1 MFEEKDLR
9 AVTAVQSEI
18 PTERKIQLRR
28 EVGVWGSF
36 CWGYADVGA
45 DVYVALGL
53 VIAAAQ
59 GATLLAFA
67 TAGIV
72 YVFVGLAYTEMAAA
86 YPVAGGGHYFTLR
99 GMGDFW
105 GFVAGAALMLDY
117 TVDIALFAMAS
128 AGYINFFIPAARN
141 FAVNFGPF
149 SHINFIWL
157 AESIALIFFLVL
169 LNIKGIRESSLFNEI
184 LGALDMTLESA
195 IIVIGLAF
203 AWSPDLFVHQWRTQF
218 PSAHGLLFGISIAVI
233 SFVGLES
240 VSQAAQETI
249 RPAAVLPRTSLA
261 LIIIVLL
268 FAMAFPTVTLGIV
281 PWQDIASREGDPV
294 AHLASQLPYIG
305 FLAGPIAAILAATI
319 VLISAN
325 TGVMGCSRLAYSMA
339 ELGLIGHWLSGV
351 HPRFRTPV
359 RAIIV
364 FSGVAALEALVGFLT
379 GPKALETIANMYA
392 FGAML
397 AYLLSSMALLALRW
411 KEPHTPRPYK
421 VPLNLRL
428 GKLEIPILGICAV
441 LGTFA
446 MLAIVIW
453 THDFARIMG
462 PLWVAAWI
470 GYYLVYRRKTGRP
483 MLGNIERHWDTEQL
497 RILADTGEWELYERF
512 KIEVERRKRRN
523 GNGSVRPS

>member
-1 MFEEKDLR
+1 MTDDH
-9 AVTAVQSEI
+9 
-18 PTERKIQLRR
+18 KIKLRR
-28 EVGVWGSF
+28 QVTVWGSF

-59 GATLLAFA
+59 GATPLAFA
-67 TAGIV
+67 IAGTV

-86 YPVAGGGHYFTLR
+86 YPVAGGGQYFTLR

-105 GFVAGAALMLDY
+105 GLLTGAALMLDY

-128 AGYINFFIPAARN
+128 AGYINFFIPAARE
-141 FAVNFGPF
+141 FAVNLGPF
-149 SHINFIWL
+149 TQVNLVWL
-157 AESIALIFFLVL
+157 AESMVFIVFLVV

-184 LGALDMTLESA
+184 LGALDMLMETS

-203 AWSPDLFVHQWRTQF
+203 AWRPDLFLHQWQTQW
-218 PSAHGLLFGISIAVI
+218 PGTRGLLYGVSIAVI

-240 VSQAAQETI
+240 ISQAAQETI

-281 PWQDIASREGDPV
+281 PWQAIASREGDPV
-294 AHLASQLPYIG
+294 AHLASQLPYVG
-305 FLAGPIAAILAATI
+305 FLAGPFAAVLAATI

-339 ELGLIGHWLSGV
+339 ELGLIGSWLSKV
-351 HPRFRTPV
+351 HHKFRTPV
-359 RAIIV
+359 RAIVV

-379 GPKALETIANMYA
+379 GKKALETIANMYA

-397 AYLLSSMALLALRW
+397 AYFLSSIALLALRAR
-411 KEPHTPRPYK
+411 EPYTPRPFK
-421 VPLNLRL
+421 VPLNIRW
-428 GKLEIPILGICAV
+428 GEMEIPVPGICAV
-441 LGTFA
+441 LGTLG
-446 MLAIVIW
+446 MLVIVVW
-453 THDFARIMG
+453 THEFARIMG
-462 PLWVAAWI
+462 PLWVVAWVA
-470 GYYLVYRRKTGRP
+470 YYLWYRHKTGRP
-483 MLGNIERHWDTEQL
+483 VMQSLPHDWDAEQL
-497 RILADTGEWELYERF
+497 AILSDTGEWELYERF
-512 KIEVERRKRRN
+512 KIEVERRKKPNN
-523 GNGSVRPS
+523 GYALKDQSK